1 MFIFTITFFSNVFVF
16 RITDKEKQTIHSREI
31 KINVSSILL
40 ELASEKK
47 TRKKFI
53 IFIQQVQVDI
63 KTTFMRLNNLSAFC
77 DIL

>member
-1 MFIFTITFFSNVFVF
+1 MFHK
-16 RITDKEKQTIHSREI
+16 RI
-31 KINVSSILL
+31 VSSILL